1 MGTHAIIGR
10 GASTP
15 KEVIV
20 AGLKDSLKEGDSVKV
35 AWGSASMTEDE
46 GTLWDY
52 LLDFE
57 IPTIL
62 LYEDGDTVV
71 PLLKGLE
78 HVEIRKTR
86 NKLAS
91 TVSDVD
97 RVLLMWGEDQET
109 EDMLMNAF
117 NTTGDGSDGSVAY
130 LELTNGLEPI
140 ILVDEE
146 DVVVPQEATS
156 SEVVVEDDDD
166 ADRSFTKPELD
177 TMTAHA
183 VKRYGERIGAAGTT
197 KSAIIAELF
206 PDSGTS
212 IMGPGP
218 RQDDAV
224 KNALEAV
231 GITDTPAPKPAPQ
244 VNESII
250 DEALKPLRDLLILL
264 ASASTATIEVLQDQG
279 MLDEGTK

>member
-1 MGTHAIIGR
+1 MGTYAIIGR
-10 GASTP
+10 GANTP
-15 KEVIV
+15 KEVII

-35 AWGSASMTEDE
+35 AWGSASMTGDE
-46 GTLWDY
+46 GSLWDY

-57 IPTIL
+57 VPTVL

-78 HVEIRKTR
+78 HVDIRKTR
-86 NKLAS
+86 NKLSS

-97 RVLLMWGEDQET
+97 QVLLMWGEDQET

-117 NTTGDGSDGSVAY
+117 NVTGEEVSY

-146 DVVVPQEATS
+146 DVVVPQESPS
-156 SEVVVEDDDD
+156 SEVVVEDSEPDD
-166 ADRSFTKPELD
+166 DRSFTKMELD

-183 VKRYGERIGAAGTT
+183 VKRYGARIGATGTT
-197 KSAIIAELF
+197 KSEIIAELF

-218 RQDDAV
+218 RQVDKAV
-224 KNALEAV
+224 KNALEVV
-231 GITDTPAPKPAPQ
+231 GITDKPAPQ
-244 VNESII
+244 VNESVI

-264 ASASTATIEVLQDQG
+264 ASTSTATIEVLQDQG

>member
-1 MGTHAIIGR
+1 MGTYAVIGR
-10 GASTP
+10 GATTP

-35 AWGSASMTEDE
+35 AWGGATMSRDE

-57 IPTIL
+57 VPTIL
-62 LYEDGDTVV
+62 LYEDGDTVL

-86 NKLAS
+86 NKLVS

-97 RVLLMWGEDQET
+97 QVLLMWGEDQET
-109 EDMLMNAF
+109 EDMLMHSF
-117 NTTGDGSDGSVAY
+117 SVTGEEASY

-146 DVVVPQEATS
+146 DVVVPQESPS
-156 SEVVVEDDDD
+156 SEVVVEDSEPDD
-166 ADRSFTKPELD
+166 DRSFTKLELD

-183 VKRYGERIGAAGTT
+183 VKRYGARIGAAGTT
-197 KSAIIAELF
+197 KSSIIAELF
-206 PDSGTS
+206 PDSGGPMSGAS
-212 IMGPGP
+212 IMGTGP
-218 RQDDAV
+218 AQEPDEVV
-224 KNALEAV
+224 KEALEAV
-231 GITDTPAPKPAPQ
+231 GIKPTPAPH
-244 VNESII
+244 VNESIV
-250 DEALKPLRDLLILL
+250 DEALKPLRDLLLLL
-264 ASASTATIEVLQDQG
+264 ASTSNATIEVLEGQG
-279 MLDEGTK
+279 MLDEGDK

>member
-1 MGTHAIIGR
+1 MSTYAIIGR
-10 GASTP
+10 GANTP

-35 AWGSASMTEDE
+35 AWGSASMTGDE
-46 GTLWDY
+46 GSLWDY

-57 IPTIL
+57 VPTVL

-78 HVEIRKTR
+78 HVDIRKTR
-86 NKLAS
+86 NKLSS

-97 RVLLMWGEDQET
+97 QVLLMWGEDQET

-117 NTTGDGSDGSVAY
+117 NVTGEEVSY

-146 DVVVPQEATS
+146 DVVVPQESPS
-156 SEVVVEDDDD
+156 SEVVVEDSEPDD
-166 ADRSFTKPELD
+166 DRSFTKLELD

-183 VKRYGERIGAAGTT
+183 VKRYGARIGATGTT

-218 RQDDAV
+218 RQVDTDV
-224 KNALEAV
+224 KNALEVV
-231 GITDTPAPKPAPQ
+231 GITDKPAPQ

-264 ASASTATIEVLQDQG
+264 ASTSTATIEVLQDQG

>member
-1 MGTHAIIGR
+1 MGTYAIIGR
-10 GASTP
+10 GANTP

-35 AWGSASMTEDE
+35 AWGSSSMTVDE
-46 GTLWDY
+46 GSLWDY

-57 IPTIL
+57 VPTVL
-62 LYEDGDTVV
+62 MYEDGDKVV

-78 HVEIRKTR
+78 HVDIRKTR
-86 NKLAS
+86 NKLSS

-97 RVLLMWGEDQET
+97 QVLLMWGEDQET

-117 NTTGDGSDGSVAY
+117 NVTGEEVRY

-146 DVVVPQEATS
+146 DVVVPQESPS
-156 SEVVVEDDDD
+156 SEVVVEDSEPDD
-166 ADRSFTKPELD
+166 DRSFTKMELD

-183 VKRYGERIGAAGTT
+183 VKRYGARIGATGTT

-218 RQDDAV
+218 RQVDNAV
-224 KNALEAV
+224 KDALEVV
-231 GITDTPAPKPAPQ
+231 GITDKPAPQ

-264 ASASTATIEVLQDQG
+264 ASTSTATIEVLQDQG
-279 MLDEGTK
+279 MLDEGAK

>member
-1 MGTHAIIGR
+1 MGTYAIIGR

-57 IPTIL
+57 IPTVL

-97 RVLLMWGEDQET
+97 QVLLMWGEDRET

-117 NTTGDGSDGSVAY
+117 NETGDGSTGSVTY

-146 DVVVPQEATS
+146 DVVVPQESPS
-156 SEVVVEDDDD
+156 SEVVVEDSEPDE
-166 ADRSFTKPELD
+166 DRSFTKLELD

-183 VKRYGERIGAAGTT
+183 VKRYGERIGATGTT

-206 PDSGTS
+206 PDRGTS

-218 RQDDAV
+218 RQADKAV

-231 GITDTPAPKPAPQ
+231 GITDTPAPQ

>member
-1 MGTHAIIGR
+1 MGTYAIIGR

-35 AWGSASMTEDE
+35 AWGSASMTADE

-57 IPTIL
+57 IPTVL

-71 PLLKGLE
+71 PILKGLE

-97 RVLLMWGEDQET
+97 QVLLMWGEDRET

-117 NTTGDGSDGSVAY
+117 NETGDGSTGSVTY

-146 DVVVPQEATS
+146 DVLVPQESPS
-156 SEVVVEDDDD
+156 SEVVVEDSEPDE
-166 ADRSFTKPELD
+166 DRSFTKLELD

-183 VKRYGERIGAAGTT
+183 VKRYGERIGATGTT

-206 PDSGTS
+206 PDRGTS

-218 RQDDAV
+218 RQADKVV

-231 GITDTPAPKPAPQ
+231 GITDTPAPQ
-244 VNESII
+244 VKESII

>member
-1 MGTHAIIGR
+1 MSTYAIIGR
-10 GASTP
+10 GSSTP

-35 AWGSASMTEDE
+35 AWGSASMTGDE
-46 GTLWDY
+46 GSLWDY

-57 IPTIL
+57 VPTVL

-78 HVEIRKTR
+78 HVDIRKTR
-86 NKLAS
+86 NKLSS

-97 RVLLMWGEDQET
+97 QVLLMWGEDQET

-117 NTTGDGSDGSVAY
+117 NVTGEEVSY

-146 DVVVPQEATS
+146 DVVVPQESPS
-156 SEVVVEDDDD
+156 SEVVVEDSEPDD
-166 ADRSFTKPELD
+166 DRSFTKLELD

-183 VKRYGERIGAAGTT
+183 VKRYGARIGATGTT

-218 RQDDAV
+218 RQVDTDV
-224 KNALEAV
+224 KNALEVV
-231 GITDTPAPKPAPQ
+231 GITDKPAPQ

-264 ASASTATIEVLQDQG
+264 ASTSTATIEVLQDQG

>member
-1 MGTHAIIGR
+1 MSTYAIIGR
-10 GASTP
+10 GSSTP

-35 AWGSASMTEDE
+35 AWGSASMTGDE
-46 GTLWDY
+46 GSLWDY

-57 IPTIL
+57 VPTVL

-78 HVEIRKTR
+78 HVDIRKTR
-86 NKLAS
+86 NKLSS

-97 RVLLMWGEDQET
+97 HVLLMWGEDQET

-117 NTTGDGSDGSVAY
+117 NVTGEEVSY

-146 DVVVPQEATS
+146 DVVVPQESPS
-156 SEVVVEDDDD
+156 SEVVVEDSEPDD
-166 ADRSFTKPELD
+166 DRSFTKLELD

-183 VKRYGERIGAAGTT
+183 VKRYGARIGATGTT

-218 RQDDAV
+218 RQVDTDV
-224 KNALEAV
+224 KNALEVV
-231 GITDTPAPKPAPQ
+231 GITDKPAPQ

-264 ASASTATIEVLQDQG
+264 ASTSTATIEVLQDQG